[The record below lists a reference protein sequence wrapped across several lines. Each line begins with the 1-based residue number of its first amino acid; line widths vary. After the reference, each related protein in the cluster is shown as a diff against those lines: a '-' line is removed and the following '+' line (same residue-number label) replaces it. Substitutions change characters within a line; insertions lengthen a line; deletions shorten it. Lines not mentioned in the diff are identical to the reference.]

1 MEAWLQALVSNVLVW
16 TKAPFLVRNK
26 LVVAEAMVN
35 QARAA
40 LPGEV
45 KHLGKRPMTVPVS
58 AESGSRLEVT
68 VAEVGQDWVRKTPAT
83 ADSPPDNTAA

>member
-58 AESGSRLEVT
+58 AESGSRLEV
-68 VAEVGQDWVRKTPAT
+68 AEVGQDLVRKTPAT
-83 ADSPPDNTAA
+83 ADSPPDNAAA